1 MKKTDMSRL
10 GCAAVIAGLALT
22 GPAQAQTPLP
32 RDVLDTC
39 VVSPTAFAGW
49 QASPGVFTPADST
62 TFNDATDCNFFIWGA
77 RMFLWLT
84 SATNGTYVF
93 DGPDFLDVVGNEY
106 VALSGSQSGVG
117 QFAPR
122 TEKQDDETGVAQ
134 TGGSGVLISPAG
146 EIVHYG
152 VKVNDLYAYYQT
164 GVKSADHP
172 ANFSGDLANDFPTTA
187 GDLQQRSRP
196 STWCNFVDGLRA

>member
-1 MKKTDMSRL
+1 
-10 GCAAVIAGLALT
+10 
-22 GPAQAQTPLP
+22 
-32 RDVLDTC
+32 
-39 VVSPTAFAGW
+39 
-49 QASPGVFTPADST
+49 
-62 TFNDATDCNFFIWGA
+62 
-77 RMFLWLT
+77 MFLWLT
-84 SATNGTYVF
+84 SATSGTYVF

-164 GVKSADHP
+164 GVKSAEIKPLLSPIIEDY
-172 ANFSGDLANDFPTTA
+172 AQNREENERFGDFVIRKGYVKETSNGLDFHRDVNLPEETKK
-187 GDLQQRSRP
+187 
-196 STWCNFVDGLRA
+196 